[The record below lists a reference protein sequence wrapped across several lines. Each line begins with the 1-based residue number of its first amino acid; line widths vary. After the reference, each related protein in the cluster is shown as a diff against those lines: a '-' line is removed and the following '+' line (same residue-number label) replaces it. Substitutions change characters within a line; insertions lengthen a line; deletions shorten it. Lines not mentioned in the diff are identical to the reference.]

1 MYQDTPSELG
11 FRARCEHLG
20 KTVVKATEDQNKYE
34 HIDFF
39 VDGISVDVKGEKKEN
54 RYDKDITKELIW
66 LEFKNVKG
74 NKGWMNSNVQKIAFK
89 IGESYYV
96 FDRKILLKFCNEFI
110 KDRNIYSSA
119 IEKKHP
125 GKLYQRPGKRDLI
138 SFLFLKDII
147 HLLEYKI

>member
-1 MYQDTPSELG
+1 MYQDTPSELE

-74 NKGWMNSNVQKIAFK
+74 NVGWLCSDVQKIAFK
-89 IGESYYV
+89 IRESYYV
-96 FDRKILLKFCNEFI
+96 FDRQTLLDFTRHFI
-110 KDRNIYSSA
+110 EQGVIY
-119 IEKKHP
+119 KKKKYR
-125 GKLYQRPGKRDLI
+125 KLYRRLGQKDLI
-138 SFLFLKDII
+138 TYVYLKDII

>member
-20 KTVVKATEDQNKYE
+20 KTVVKATEYQNKYE

-74 NKGWMNSNVQKIAFK
+74 NVGWLCSDVQKIAFK
-89 IGESYYV
+89 IRESYYV
-96 FDRKILLKFCNEFI
+96 FDRQTLLDFTRHFI
-110 KDRNIYSSA
+110 EQGVIY
-119 IEKKHP
+119 KKKKYR
-125 GKLYQRPGKRDLI
+125 KLYRRLGQKDLI
-138 SFLFLKDII
+138 TYVYLKDII